1 MLKRLRGIPIIS
13 EAPFGR
19 GQNMYLWETFSALV
33 IGSCVMGTL
42 RSLTTLVGFNTTIR
56 APKAATKR
64 VFLVT
69 DEDNPHNG
77 HVHMDTVAHN
87 ILEVSS
93 FSTPHSFGP
102 VITLYRTST
111 LLG

>member
-1 MLKRLRGIPIIS
+1 M
-13 EAPFGR
+13 
-19 GQNMYLWETFSALV
+19 FSALV
-33 IGSCVMGTL
+33 IGSYVMGTPTNQPTPV
-42 RSLTTLVGFNTTIR
+42 SSDIPFR

-77 HVHMDTVAHN
+77 NVHMDTVAHN

-93 FSTPHSFGP
+93 TPHSFRP
-102 VITLYRTST
+102 IITLYRTST
-111 LLG
+111 LSE

>member
-1 MLKRLRGIPIIS
+1 M
-13 EAPFGR
+13 
-19 GQNMYLWETFSALV
+19 FSALV
-33 IGSCVMGTL
+33 IGSCVKGTPTKQ
-42 RSLTTLVGFNTTIR
+42 SAPIGFDTSFR

-69 DEDNPHNG
+69 DEDNPHDG

-93 FSTPHSFGP
+93 TPHSFGS
-102 VITLYRTST
+102 VITLHRTST
-111 LLG
+111 LLE

>member
-1 MLKRLRGIPIIS
+1 M
-13 EAPFGR
+13 
-19 GQNMYLWETFSALV
+19 FSVVV
-33 IGSCVMGTL
+33 IGFYGMGTPTNQ
-42 RSLTTLVGFNTTIR
+42 SNLVSSNTPLR

-77 HVHMDTVAHN
+77 NAHMDTVAHN

-93 FSTPHSFGP
+93 TSHSFGP

-111 LLG
+111 LSE

>member
-1 MLKRLRGIPIIS
+1 M
-13 EAPFGR
+13 
-19 GQNMYLWETFSALV
+19 FSALV
-33 IGSCVMGTL
+33 IGSCAMGTPTKQ
-42 RSLTTLVGFNTTIR
+42 SNPVGFDTPFR

-69 DEDNPHNG
+69 DEDSPHDG

-87 ILEVSS
+87 ILEVCSA
-93 FSTPHSFGP
+93 PHSLGL

-111 LLG
+111 LSE